1 MVEQG
6 VSVTMDSQHFQ
17 ALVAE
22 VLEGLPVSIRNKLD
36 NVAITVVD
44 WPSHAEI
51 AAAGVRPGY
60 QIRGL
65 YQGVPQTRR
74 SSRYGMVLPDRITL
88 YRGPIL
94 STCRTEECVGQEVRR
109 VLLHELGHH
118 FGMNEEMLRD
128 LGL

>member
-1 MVEQG
+1 MQ
-6 VSVTMDSQHFQ
+6 STTQMTDAQAFQ
-17 ALVAE
+17 ALVTE
-22 VLEGLPVSIRNKLD
+22 VLEGLPPSIKSKLD

-44 WPSHAEI
+44 WPTRAEI
-51 AAAGVRPGY
+51 AAAGIPPGS

-74 SSRYGMVLPDRITL
+74 SSHYGMVPPDRITL

-94 STCRTEECVGQEVRR
+94 STCRSEECVMREVRR

-118 FGMNEEMLRD
+118 FGMNEEMLRE